1 MRRVDLV
8 VTVDTAVAHL
18 AGATGAPTLLC
29 LPFTPDYR
37 WALTRTSTPWYRS
50 VTILRQPE
58 AFAWDAVLDDVCTRV
73 TALVKPS
80 RLSGRVQR

>member
-1 MRRVDLV
+1 
-8 VTVDTAVAHL
+8 
-18 AGATGAPTLLC
+18 
-29 LPFTPDYR
+29 
-37 WALTRTSTPWYRS
+37 